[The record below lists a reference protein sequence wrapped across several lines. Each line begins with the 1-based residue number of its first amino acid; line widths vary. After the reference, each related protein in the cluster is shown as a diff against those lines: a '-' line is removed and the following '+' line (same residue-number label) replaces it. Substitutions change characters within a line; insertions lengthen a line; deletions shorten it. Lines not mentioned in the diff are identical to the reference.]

1 MVTLWEG
8 FILKIMLNFSFYIFV
23 LRKAIALNIGK
34 LAMKKEEYQKEK
46 QKNPYLFVLNCMK
59 HK

>member
-46 QKNPYLFVLNCMK
+46 KKKPLPFCIKLYET
-59 HK
+59 